1 MTERRPDLRGG
12 FGEPAAASHLSHCNP
27 QEAEMKSAVTM
38 TLDRADAEILE
49 RSLQRRKERLCD
61 IRQEICPPE
70 NEEPYEQEEC
80 AYFEQEDEV
89 VGRILEALR
98 VALQATPAG

>member
-1 MTERRPDLRGG
+1 MTARPQVFGG
-12 FGEPAAASHLSHCNP
+12 AFGERAAPYHLSHCNP

-49 RSLQRRKERLCD
+49 RSLHRRKERLCD
-61 IRQEICPPE
+61 IKQEICSPE

-80 AYFEQEDEV
+80 AYFEREDEV

-98 VALQATPAG
+98 VALRATPAD